1 MIAMMH
7 SSTSSGNTLGYD
19 LGDKKDKDQQVHV
32 LHTEG
37 VLISPRDVRTLNKG
51 WNPQDKSQ
59 RQAASAVKS
68 KAKAF

>member
-32 LHTEG
+32 IHTEG
-37 VLISPRDVRTLNKG
+37 VLISPRDVRTLNADG
-51 WNPQDKSQ
+51 EGSSDQGRFIPVE
-59 RQAASAVKS
+59 AV
-68 KAKAF
+68 